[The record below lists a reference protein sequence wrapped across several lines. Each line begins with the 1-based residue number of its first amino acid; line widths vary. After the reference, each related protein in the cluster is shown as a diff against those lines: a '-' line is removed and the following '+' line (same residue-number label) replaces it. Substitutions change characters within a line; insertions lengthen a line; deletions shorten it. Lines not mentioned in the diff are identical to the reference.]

1 MCVAP
6 ATCPA
11 TIREFVI
18 FLSAR
23 PAKGFPLAVE
33 IDISTMHL
41 VRSVS
46 DPEDVAWDAEDGRM
60 MCRPS

>member
-11 TIREFVI
+11 TMREFVM
-18 FLSAR
+18 FFNAR
-23 PAKGFPLAVE
+23 PAKGWPLAVDM
-33 IDISTMHL
+33 DISTMHL
-41 VRSVS
+41 LRSVR
-46 DPEDVAWDAEDGRM
+46 DPEDVAWAAEDGRM